1 MFEESLVE
9 SQGALGASNRPW
21 TTVVS
26 VVLQCSLATLLA
38 TIPLLHPETLRVHVE
53 APRVL
58 PTLRRDPP
66 PVARAV
72 PAHAATTAMATAPA
86 MLSRGRP
93 LIAPNSL
100 PSRIDS
106 SDAPI
111 ASFSE
116 GPMGAPL
123 PTGLSGGTTGHGIR
137 VVPAPTAASRTVRVS
152 EGVSAGLLLEP
163 IRPVYPRIAAISRVE
178 GTVVVEAILSK
189 SGRIESAHVLS
200 GPVMLR
206 PAALE
211 AVTGARYSPYKLN
224 GEPTDVETT
233 ITINFRL
240 GG

>member
-21 TTVVS
+21 TTVIS
-26 VVLQCSLATLLA
+26 VLLQCSVAALLA

-66 PVARAV
+66 PVAKAV
-72 PAHAATTAMATAPA
+72 PSHAATAAAAAPA
-86 MLSRGRP
+86 MLSQGRP
-93 LIAPNSL
+93 LLAPNSSL
-100 PSRIDS
+100 ATRIDS
-106 SDAPI
+106 SEAPI
-111 ASFSE
+111 AKFNE
-116 GPMGAPL
+116 GAMGAAL
-123 PTGLSGGTTGHGIR
+123 PTSLGSATSHGVR
-137 VVPAPTAASRTVRVS
+137 VVPSPAAACRTVRVS
-152 EGVSAGLLLEP
+152 EGVSAGLLLQP

-178 GTVVVEAILSK
+178 GSVVVEAIISK

-200 GPVMLR
+200 GPAMLR
-206 PAALE
+206 QAALE
-211 AVTGARYSPYKLN
+211 AVSAARYSPYKLN

-240 GG
+240 GR